1 MITALHSGD
10 YGDALYGLPSI
21 RSLGGGAIFFADR
34 PWTRTR
40 WSPRVLS
47 VIKPLIDETGYCE
60 AHLHDGEWIDHD
72 FSTFRHGGY
81 KLGDTIMERQR
92 RWVGADLS
100 SQFSIP
106 GRQLLPWL
114 NAEKNCVAPIVIN
127 RAPRWKGFHF
137 PWKEILETFHDGI
150 IFIGL
155 QSEHEAFQKEFGP
168 VFFVPCGD
176 LLEAAGI
183 IQGAEL
189 FIGSQSA
196 CLAIANGLG
205 KKSVIEVCPYGPD
218 CFLNHDI
225 NFFSLNGEV
234 EIDIGDHKLSLS
246 SYAKGRFETEVS
258 GRKLRSDDPDKLRVI
273 ARSVHAY
280 NGTFAFYDDVPVH

>member
-1 MITALHSGD
+1 MATFLSSGD
-10 YGDALYGLPSI
+10 YGDIIYSLPSV
-21 RSLGGGAIFFADR
+21 RALGGGSYYFADR

-40 WSPRVLS
+40 WSNRVLS
-47 VIKPLIDETGYCE
+47 AIKPLIDETGYCE

-81 KLGDTIMERQR
+81 KLGDTILERQR
-92 RWVGADLS
+92 RWVGAERWD
-100 SQFSIP
+100 
-106 GRQLLPWL
+106 GKPWL
-114 NAEKNCVAPIVIN
+114 KAEPNSVSPIVIN

-137 PWKEILETFHDGI
+137 PWEEIIEAFYDEL

-155 QSEHEAFQKEFGP
+155 QGEHEAFQKEFGK
-168 VFFVPCGD
+168 VSFVPCGD

-183 IQGAEL
+183 IAGAEL

-196 CLAIANGLG
+196 CLAIANGLR
-205 KKSVIEVCPYGPD
+205 KRSVIEVCPYGPD
-218 CFLNHDI
+218 CFLNHDT

-234 EIDIGDHKLSLS
+234 EIDIGDHKLSLP
-246 SYAKGRFETEVS
+246 SYAKGRFETEV
-258 GRKLRSDDPDKLRVI
+258 GERTLRSDDPDKLRVI

-280 NGTFAFYDDVPVH
+280 NGTFAFYDDVLVH